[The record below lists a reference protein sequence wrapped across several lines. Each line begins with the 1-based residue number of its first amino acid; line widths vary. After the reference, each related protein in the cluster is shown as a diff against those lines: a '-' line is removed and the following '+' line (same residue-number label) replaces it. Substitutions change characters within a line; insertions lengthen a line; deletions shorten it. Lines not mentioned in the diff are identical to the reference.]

1 MQVLKH
7 MPQLC
12 CNPLRKTSLQLG
24 PGQVGQLVSLV
35 ALVLASNSRCQ
46 EMHHFKMEMEL

>member
-12 CNPLRKTSLQLG
+12 CNPLRKTSLQRG
-24 PGQVGQLVSLV
+24 PGEVGRPVSIV
-35 ALVLASNSRCQ
+35 ALLLASSSRCQ
-46 EMHHFKMEMEL
+46 EMHHLKMEMEL